1 MNPEPDP
8 IINPKTATGRFQ
20 YKWILLL
27 VVSGGGFL
35 SIMNAGMVNIGA
47 PGMMEDFQTSA
58 SLIVWVNLAFVM
70 GATVPLLPLSRIS
83 DSFGRK
89 RLYLSGALIVTA
101 GLALSAISQ
110 DLAQLI
116 MARVV
121 TAIGSSMIL
130 ANDNA
135 LLTQA
140 FPASERGK
148 AQGMINMAFGLGI
161 GLSFFLGGI
170 LIDTFDWRALFWAR
184 IPAQLLLAFAVWQFV
199 RDDSKDTSEG
209 RSGYSVDYAGVTLLA
224 VVMVGS
230 LLAINQAGSLG
241 LLSPFVAAA
250 IGTTALALPV
260 LIILERRANSPV
272 IQLNLFKSRVFSSGV
287 TAQFFA
293 QMAHGGWNFLAPF
306 LLITGMGYSASIA
319 GLILL
324 PFHTIRL
331 VLSPI
336 SGVLSDRFGTR
347 LTSLVGHLTLLCG
360 LIVLTTLE
368 TDASIWRYLVVITIG
383 GAGLSIF
390 LPANNSAIMGFVPQD
405 SLSSAS
411 GFLATSRSMGNAM
424 GMALA
429 AAVYSRALGS
439 GGLGEVITAST
450 EAVNAVSQGITVVT
464 TVSAIGLV
472 AIILRGRG

>member
-1 MNPEPDP
+1 M
-8 IINPKTATGRFQ
+8 NPKTATGRFQ

-47 PGMMEDFQTSA
+47 PGMMEDLQTSA

-89 RLYLSGALIVTA
+89 RLYLSGVLIVTA

-260 LIILERRANSPV
+260 LIILERRANFPV
-272 IQLNLFKSRVFSSGV
+272 IQLTLFKSRVFSSGV

-368 TDASIWRYLVVITIG
+368 TDAPIWLYLVVITIG

>member
-35 SIMNAGMVNIGA
+35 SIMNAGMVNIGV

-260 LIILERRANSPV
+260 LIILERRANFPV
-272 IQLNLFKSRVFSSGV
+272 IQLTLFKSRVFSSGV

-368 TDASIWRYLVVITIG
+368 TDAPIWRYLVVITIG

>member
-260 LIILERRANSPV
+260 LIILERRANFPV

-368 TDASIWRYLVVITIG
+368 TDAPIWRYLVVITIG

-450 EAVNAVSQGITVVT
+450 EAVNAVSQGLTVVA

>member
-1 MNPEPDP
+1 MNPEAEPVISP
-8 IINPKTATGRFQ
+8 TTSTARFQ

-47 PGMMEDFQTSA
+47 PSMIEAFETNA
-58 SLIVWVNLAFVM
+58 SLIVWVNLAFTM
-70 GATVPLLPLSRIS
+70 GMIVPLLPLSRIS
-83 DSFGRK
+83 DVFGRK
-89 RLYLSGALIVTA
+89 RLYLLGALIVPA
-101 GLALSAISQ
+101 GLGLSAVSQ

-121 TAIGSSMIL
+121 TGVGSSMIL

-140 FPASERGK
+140 FPTSERGK
-148 AQGMINMAFGLGI
+148 AQGLINVGFGLGI
-161 GLSFFLGGI
+161 GFSFFFGGI
-170 LIDTFDWRALFWAR
+170 LIDIFDWKALFWAR
-184 IPAQLLLAFAVWQFV
+184 IPAHLLLAFSVWRFV
-199 RDDSKDTSEG
+199 RNDTIDTSKE
-209 RSGYSVDYAGVTLLA
+209 RNGYSVDYAGVILLP
-224 VVMVGS
+224 VVMIGS
-230 LLAINQAGSLG
+230 LLAINQGGRLG
-241 LLSPFVAAA
+241 LSSPFVVTA
-250 IGTTALALPV
+250 IGATALGLPA
-260 LIILERRANSPV
+260 LIILERRANFPV

-287 TAQFFA
+287 TAQCFA

-336 SGVLSDRFGTR
+336 SGALSDRFGTR
-347 LTSLVGHLTLLCG
+347 STSLVGHLTLLCG
-360 LIVLTTLE
+360 LIVLTSLR
-368 TDASIWRYLVVITIG
+368 TDAPIWHYLVVITIG

-411 GFLATSRSMGNAM
+411 GFLATSRMIGNSM

-429 AAVYSRALGS
+429 AAVYSRALS
-439 GGLGEVITAST
+439 TTGLEGAID
-450 EAVNAVSQGITVVT
+450 AVGQGITVVA

>member
-47 PGMMEDFQTSA
+47 PGMMEDLQTSA

-368 TDASIWRYLVVITIG
+368 TDAPIWRYLVVITIG

>member
-161 GLSFFLGGI
+161 GLSFFVGGI

-241 LLSPFVAAA
+241 LLSPSVAAA

-260 LIILERRANSPV
+260 LIILERRANFPV

-368 TDASIWRYLVVITIG
+368 TDAPIWLYLVVITIG

>member
-230 LLAINQAGSLG
+230 LLAINQAGRLG
-241 LLSPFVAAA
+241 LSSPFVVAA
-250 IGTTALALPV
+250 IATTALALPV
-260 LIILERRANSPV
+260 LIIMERRANFPV

-287 TAQFFA
+287 MAQFFA

>member
-1 MNPEPDP
+1 MSPEPEHAIDL
-8 IINPKTATGRFQ
+8 NTDAGRFQ

-27 VVSGGGFL
+27 VVGLGGFL

-70 GATVPLLPLSRIS
+70 GSTVPLLPLSRVS
-83 DSFGRK
+83 DVFGRK
-89 RLYLSGALIVTA
+89 RMYLLGALIVPA
-101 GLALSAISQ
+101 GLALSAVSQ
-110 DLAQLI
+110 DLTQLI
-116 MARVV
+116 VSRVI
-121 TAIGSSMIL
+121 TAVGSSMIL

-148 AQGMINMAFGLGI
+148 AQGYINMAFGLGI
-161 GLSFFLGGI
+161 GLSFFLGGV
-170 LIDTFDWRALFWAR
+170 LIDIFDWRALFWAR
-184 IPAQLLLAFAVWQFV
+184 IPFQILLAFSVWRFV
-199 RDDSKDTSEG
+199 RDDAQEASDG
-209 RSGYSVDYAGVTLLA
+209 RSGYSVDYAGVVLLA
-224 VVMVGS
+224 VVMIGS
-230 LLAINQAGSLG
+230 LLAINQTGRLG
-241 LLSPFVAAA
+241 ISSPLVLTA
-250 IGTTALALPV
+250 IGITAVALPM
-260 LIILERRANSPV
+260 LIVLERRANFPA

-293 QMAHGGWNFLAPF
+293 QMAHGGWNFLSPF
-306 LLITGMGYSASIA
+306 LLIVGMGYSASMA

-336 SGVLSDRFGTR
+336 SGALSDRFGTR
-347 LTSLVGHLTLLCG
+347 STSLVGHLTLLCG
-360 LIVLTTLE
+360 LFVLTALG
-368 TDASIWRYLVVITIG
+368 TDTHIWKYLVIITIG

-390 LPANNSAIMGFVPQD
+390 LPANNSAIMGFVPRD

-411 GFLATSRSMGNAM
+411 GFLATSRAMGNSM

-429 AAVYSRALGS
+429 ASVYAHTLTT
-439 GGLGEVITAST
+439 GGLEDT
-450 EAVNAVSQGITVVT
+450 VNAVSQGITVVI

>member
-1 MNPEPDP
+1 MNPEPGP

-260 LIILERRANSPV
+260 LIILERRANFPV
-272 IQLNLFKSRVFSSGV
+272 IQLTLFKSRVF
-287 TAQFFA
+287 
-293 QMAHGGWNFLAPF
+293 
-306 LLITGMGYSASIA
+306 
-319 GLILL
+319 
-324 PFHTIRL
+324 
-331 VLSPI
+331 
-336 SGVLSDRFGTR
+336 
-347 LTSLVGHLTLLCG
+347 
-360 LIVLTTLE
+360 
-368 TDASIWRYLVVITIG
+368 
-383 GAGLSIF
+383 
-390 LPANNSAIMGFVPQD
+390 
-405 SLSSAS
+405 
-411 GFLATSRSMGNAM
+411 
-424 GMALA
+424 
-429 AAVYSRALGS
+429 
-439 GGLGEVITAST
+439 
-450 EAVNAVSQGITVVT
+450 
-464 TVSAIGLV
+464 
-472 AIILRGRG
+472 

>member
-260 LIILERRANSPV
+260 LIILERRANFPV
-272 IQLNLFKSRVFSSGV
+272 IQLTLFKSRVFSSGV

-368 TDASIWRYLVVITIG
+368 TDASIWLYLVVITIG

-450 EAVNAVSQGITVVT
+450 EAVNAVSQGITVVA